1 MIHRR
6 NLIVLTLLLNLAA
19 GLMTAIF
26 IFRHPRPVEPRRVMA
41 KLPVGFPRGQ
51 AAHFDETTETWYD
64 TGYPSGAG

>member
-1 MIHRR
+1 VIHRR

-26 IFRHPRPVEPRRVMA
+26 IFRHPSPVESRRVMA
-41 KLPVGFPRGQ
+41 KLPVCRPRGQ
-51 AAHFDETTETWYD
+51 TANFDETTETWYD